1 DELLEAQLRQRV
13 ADRAAA
19 DRELLGE
26 RLLGDALSRG
36 ELTPHDPMPQHAS
49 NLGAEGFTPLHCLRH
64 GDLLLT
70 VDRIHTRPAEADRSI
85 LVVPL
90 TGPPQH
96 HFGGTA
102 DATTTGHRDHSGR
115 PGGEHS
121 HSWTV
126 LPLCA

>member
-1 DELLEAQLRQRV
+1 
-13 ADRAAA
+13 
-19 DRELLGE
+19 
-26 RLLGDALSRG
+26 
-36 ELTPHDPMPQHAS
+36 
-49 NLGAEGFTPLHCLRH
+49 LGAEGFTPLHCLRH

-126 LPLCA
+126 LPLCAQGALEIEHPAAQHPHLVFEVEQP